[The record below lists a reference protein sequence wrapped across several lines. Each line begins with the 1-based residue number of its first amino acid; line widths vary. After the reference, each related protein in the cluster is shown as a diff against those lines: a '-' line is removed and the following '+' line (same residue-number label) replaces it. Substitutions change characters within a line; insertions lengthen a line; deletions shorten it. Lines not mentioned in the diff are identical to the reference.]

1 MHFNLT
7 CDITKLW
14 LYQRVKSTHPRTIGF
29 KNTQSH
35 KIYHFWDIRDII
47 KVSVKH
53 PLSISNPAFLE
64 SLPHP
69 ASHMGHTFFL
79 SFYLPSV
86 LLILANFHLPWEKVG
101 LHWFTTPESILISA
115 AVVLATTVYTN
126 KTLDKRSRVLLAF
139 LLCIVKGNSY
149 HLDLDISRINWKVQI
164 NSWTLKYLKI

>member
-14 LYQRVKSTHPRTIGF
+14 LYQRVKSTHPRSIGF
-29 KNTQSH
+29 KNIQSH

-69 ASHMGHTFFL
+69 ASHMGHNFFL

-86 LLILANFHLPWEKVG
+86 LLILANVHLPWKKG
-101 LHWFTTPESILISA
+101 
-115 AVVLATTVYTN
+115 AV
-126 KTLDKRSRVLLAF
+126 TLMHYSW
-139 LLCIVKGNSY
+139 INSY
-149 HLDLDISRINWKVQI
+149 IGSSSTCN
-164 NSWTLKYLKI
+164 NSICKQNHGRKI